1 MNNRKLLKTV
11 QYVILV
17 TGVVLILLP
26 MFLVVITA
34 FKSNLQIADNWFSLP
49 IPLYLDN
56 FKELLAKP
64 DLKYAFMNS
73 IVIAGAFL
81 IISTLLLPVT
91 AYGVSRT
98 MAGNRFMRYFY

>member
-34 FKSNLQIADNWFSLP
+34 FKFNLQIADNWFSFRFRFTW
-49 IPLYLDN
+49 II
-56 FKELLAKP
+56 
-64 DLKYAFMNS
+64 LKNCWQ
-73 IVIAGAFL
+73 
-81 IISTLLLPVT
+81 
-91 AYGVSRT
+91 SRT
-98 MAGNRFMRYFY
+98 